1 MIFFSVNGKR
11 FSFDINRILI
21 LSTKMKFEDP
31 LVRLLTFYDFSQ
43 LWVKNV
49 LLLLLNYKERLLSTL

>member
-1 MIFFSVNGKR
+1 MIFFSVNGNR
-11 FSFDINRILI
+11 FSFDFNRILI

-43 LWVKNV
+43 L
-49 LLLLLNYKERLLSTL
+49 